1 MEMQSTIRKR
11 LLRLREARNVSQAE
25 LSAVMGM
32 NNRQSLAELE
42 SGKRAIQ
49 PQELLF
55 AAQYFGVAHSYFTD
69 PLELAGEASF
79 SWRKSSQ
86 CDVSAINSFEQTA
99 GKWIATYRH
108 LGKLMEASVNSS
120 LTQIDI
126 KKDSTLDDAYRE
138 GSRVANSFE
147 LGDIPA
153 NKLASVL
160 SEKLDILILHLDAVS
175 GISGAACKLGPLH
188 SIMINRNEAP
198 TRRHFDLAHEFF
210 HLLTWESMP
219 PEHVE
224 EIDTSNK
231 KPKVEQLADAFA
243 SGLLIPESC
252 LLKYVQVK
260 GIPKKDNPQW
270 IKEAATYF
278 KVSGQA
284 MKWRLKSLGYL
295 SQAEATKIDDAAIRV
310 ELPDEKPNLLSESF
324 IKRLEWAIQNGE
336 MSVRKLADT
345 LQMTIDDLEDLFSSY
360 QIIAPFDL

>member
-11 LLRLREARNVSQAE
+11 LLRLREARKVSQAD

-32 NNRQSLAELE
+32 NNRQSLADLE

-49 PQELLF
+49 PQELLA

-86 CDVSAINSFEQTA
+86 CGASAISSFEQTA
-99 GKWIATYRH
+99 GRWIATYRH
-108 LGKLMEASVNSS
+108 LGKLMQASVNSS
-120 LTQIDI
+120 LTQTDVS
-126 KKDSTLDDAYRE
+126 KESTLDDAYRE
-138 GSRVANSFE
+138 GSRVANTLE

-153 NKLASVL
+153 NRLASVL
-160 SEKLDILILHLDAVS
+160 TEKLDILILHLDTVS

-188 SIMINRNEAP
+188 SIMINRNEVPA
-198 TRRHFDLAHEFF
+198 RRNFDLAHEFF
-210 HLLTWESMP
+210 HLLTWASMP

-224 EIDTSNK
+224 DVELSK

-243 SGLLIPESC
+243 SGLLMPESC
-252 LLKYVQVK
+252 LLKYIQVK

-270 IKEAATYF
+270 IKEAATHF

-295 SQAEATKIDDAAIRV
+295 SQVEAKKIDEVAIKV
-310 ELPDEKPNLLSESF
+310 ELPDEKPNLLSEAF
-324 IKRLEWAIQNGE
+324 VKRLDWAIQNGE

-345 LQMTIDDLEDLFSSY
+345 LQMTIDDLERLFASY